1 MRKLGKATETA
12 TKIVAVLVGGKRKRE
27 RESARKNDIM
37 AAANGNR
44 QMAEGVE
51 GGARVRAS

>member
-12 TKIVAVLVGGKRKRE
+12 TEIVAVLVGGKRKWE
-27 RESARKNDIM
+27 RERKNDIM

-44 QMAEGVE
+44 QMAEGAE